1 MLSSIVL
8 KNFVHFKD
16 KTVINLH
23 TKSKVKKEESNPRT
37 GKKSKSDV
45 QGRTSDN
52 GNALNIFVGAN
63 FCGKSTILELIRR
76 CMTKGINVTETNL
89 FDDKSIAYVFCKFDL
104 DPYEEFLSGIIKV
117 PGEDLYKI
125 IMYIDKTESFL
136 KFLDCSENT
145 YKCPL
150 QNFDQKKIESM
161 FEKNPEDTCIDDTIR
176 FLLNKIKHGNQKENI
191 VSLECTPN
199 WTSIQDKYIATFPL
213 RGIGSVQ
220 WTNST
225 KIKNEENDENDE
237 NDENNYEQAC
247 KRAEVITTLLL
258 LERSDKEKER
268 EEKIFKFIT
277 YPEEFAFEALDE
289 KTVNVKHGK
298 NVFPLLKVSEGILE
312 AKIASLLL
320 AHDGIETLCLEDPDR
335 GMHPQ
340 MIERLKKELYRN
352 ARTKTIIVVTHS
364 PYFIDTYTI
373 NKTHV
378 FFRKKAD
385 RSYVCSVRNAGH
397 SKELSRVSDIETL
410 RSLLFATK
418 VLLVEG
424 ASDREVVQGILTQHR
439 LLKEGDS
446 SGDDF
451 TNISSY
457 QIITIGGC
465 ENAGKVRKFCKFIN
479 LPCLCLLDRDKP
491 LKVTDGIITDIW
503 GIKDQVLKKDLKD
516 RYVDKE
522 LQLFLSCDEDFET
535 FLEALKSKEK
545 IFIWK
550 CGDLEDAILSSPS
563 SQNDIARSLNMEDVT
578 KSKLKSKIRER
589 LEEGERKAFYT
600 ELIKVD
606 EIKRFIAFME
616 EEENELKRK

>member
-1 MLSSIVL
+1 MLKSIVF
-8 KNFVHFKD
+8 KNVVHFKD
-16 KTVINLH
+16 KTVIALH
-23 TKSKVKKEESNPRT
+23 TSSELQKEESSP
-37 GKKSKSDV
+37 SKIPKPNV
-45 QGRTSDN
+45 QEEITDN
-52 GNALNIFVGAN
+52 CNALNIFVGAN
-63 FCGKSTILELIRR
+63 FCGKSTVLELIRR
-76 CMTKGINVTETNL
+76 CMTKEINVTETTL
-89 FDDKSIAYVFCKFDL
+89 FDSKSIAYAFCKFDL
-104 DPYEEFLSGIIKV
+104 HPYEEILSGIIKKPDEV
-117 PGEDLYKI
+117 LYKV
-125 IMYIDKTESFL
+125 IMYSDKTRTYL
-136 KFLDCSENT
+136 KFLDSDKTT
-145 YKCPL
+145 YEYQL
-150 QNFDQKKIESM
+150 EESVQG
-161 FEKNPEDTCIDDTIR
+161 IIDTIFR
-176 FLLNKIKHGNQKENI
+176 KDKDIDSILQILLNQIKSRRRRENE
-191 VSLECTPN
+191 VCSTSKPN
-199 WTSIQDKYIATFPL
+199 WKSIEDKYIATFPL

-220 WTNST
+220 WTKS
-225 KIKNEENDENDE
+225 KNIGDD
-237 NDENNYEQAC
+237 DNNYRTAC
-247 KRAEVITTLLL
+247 VRAEVISTLLSK
-258 LERSDKEKER
+258 EHKSDIDEER
-268 EEKIFKFIT
+268 EQKIFKFIT
-277 YPEEFAFEALDE
+277 YPEEFKFELLSDG
-289 KTVNVKHGK
+289 KVVVKHEASTSS
-298 NVFPLLKVSEGILE
+298 LLKTSEGILE
-312 AKIASLLL
+312 AKLTSLLL
-320 AHDGIETLCLEDPDR
+320 AHKDIQTLCLEDPDR

-340 MIERLKKELYRN
+340 MIERLKKVLYRYALN
-352 ARTKTIIVVTHS
+352 KTIIVVTHS

-378 FFRKKAD
+378 FFRKKTD
-385 RSYVCSVRNAGH
+385 ESYVCSVRNAGH
-397 SKELSRVSDIETL
+397 SKELSRVSDMETL
-410 RSLLFATK
+410 RILLFATK

-451 TNISSY
+451 TNISSH

-465 ENAGKVRKFCKFIN
+465 ENAGKVRKFCNFIN

-491 LKVTDGIITDIW
+491 LKVTNGIITDIW
-503 GIKDQVLKKDLKD
+503 GIKDQVLKRDLTK

-522 LQLFLSCDEDFET
+522 LQLFLSCDKDFET

-563 SQNDIARSLNMEDVT
+563 SQNGIARSLNMEDVT